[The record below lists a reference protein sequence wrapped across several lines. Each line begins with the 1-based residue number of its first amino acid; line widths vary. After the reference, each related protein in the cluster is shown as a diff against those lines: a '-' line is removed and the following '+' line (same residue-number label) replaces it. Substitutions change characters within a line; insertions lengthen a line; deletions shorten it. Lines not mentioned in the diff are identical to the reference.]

1 MFTHEALAAW
11 EALETRF
18 AAQLSLP
25 ERDLL
30 FARFVLGLTSP
41 IHGQDE
47 PIVHLTACREILAL
61 KLTPERID
69 RALNTVPEI
78 SEPWVGSAYESMEA
92 LGTKEG
98 RELAE
103 RQRTQRTNSGT
114 RAEASSLQLVRTQPG
129 GIV

>member
-1 MFTHEALAAW
+1 MFTHNALAAW

-25 ERDLL
+25 ERDHL

-47 PIVHLTACREILAL
+47 PIVHLNACREVLAL

-69 RALNTVPEI
+69 HALHTIPKS
-78 SEPWVGSAYESMEA
+78 SEPWVDSAYESMEA
-92 LGTKEG
+92 LGAKQG
-98 RELAE
+98 RELLE
-103 RQRTQRTNSGT
+103 QRRQHTNAATGT
-114 RAEASSLQLVRTQPG
+114 ETSSLLPAHTELG
-129 GIV
+129 GIA